1 MPVLAIAN
9 QKGGVGKTT
18 TAVNLSAALAG
29 AQRRVLLIDCDPQSN
44 ATSNLGETPGAAAS
58 IYDVFAERVSIR
70 SCVRSTQVPGL
81 SLVPSSPELAGGEIE
96 LATAQQR
103 EFRLRGAVAELA
115 DSYDYVLL
123 DCSPSL
129 GLLTLNALTAASGVL
144 IPVQCEYMALEG
156 LTHLTTTISLV
167 QAQLNP
173 ALTVAGLILTMYDAR
188 TNLAQAVVEEVRG
201 HFPATLRTVIPRSV
215 RLSEAPSHGKTIFEY
230 APGSRGAE
238 AYAQLAQ
245 ELIARLEQ
253 VRADTITA
261 SAIIVETAS
270 FPAEPRYPHTPDA
283 LPAPHAPEPAPT
295 EAPAPVATIGAGHI
309 GGGQA

>member
-58 IYDVFAERVSIR
+58 IYDVFAERISIR

-81 SLVPSSPELAGGEIE
+81 SLVPSSPELAAGEIE

-188 TNLAQAVVEEVRG
+188 TNLAQAVVKEVRG

-230 APGSRGAE
+230 APSSRGAE
-238 AYAQLAQ
+238 AYAELAL
-245 ELIARLEQ
+245 ELIARLEHIH
-253 VRADTITA
+253 ADTITA
-261 SAIIVETAS
+261 SAIIEEPAS
-270 FPAEPRYPHTPDA
+270 APAEPRYPHTAEAP
-283 LPAPHAPEPAPT
+283 PAPHAPEPAPT
-295 EAPAPVATIGAGHI
+295 EAPAPVATSGADHI